1 MLQDNAIDRTPNLGV
16 AFWTLVLKGT
26 WIIIPNRDA
35 YIINNSSN
43 SSGKVQGKQISY
55 SWKSMEL

>member
-1 MLQDNAIDRTPNLGV
+1 MLQDSAIDGTPNPGV
-16 AFWTLVLKGT
+16 AFWALVFKGT

-43 SSGKVQGKQISY
+43 GSGKLERKQIS
-55 SWKSMEL
+55 